1 MKDVDQV
8 EGNRMKEDFDRVSY
22 IFRDYLYN
30 FVNLMK
36 EDYKEKLI
44 SIILFGSVARGKW
57 NNESD
62 IDLLIIFSN
71 KISKKTTKNNRLT
84 KIISDYERN
93 SKLRNSKGDRLFS
106 TIQEITLV
114 LKDFHTF
121 RTIFYDI
128 AMDGIILFDRNQTGF
143 HFLKKIKKRIEE
155 KGLRRV
161 FIKENDYYWE
171 RNVKFGEI
179 IEL

>member
-1 MKDVDQV
+1 MI
-8 EGNRMKEDFDRVSY
+8 EDFDRVSY

-30 FVNLMK
+30 FVKLM
-36 EDYKEKLI
+36 EENYKEELL

-57 NNESD
+57 NNASD
-62 IDLLIIFSN
+62 IDLFIIFTIKSS
-71 KISKKTTKNNRLT
+71 IRTAINNRLT
-84 KIISDYERN
+84 KIISDYERK
-93 SKLRNSKGDRLFS
+93 SKLRNSKGNRLFS
-106 TIQEITLV
+106 TIQDISLT
-114 LKDFHTF
+114 LKDLHTF

-143 HFLKKIKKRIEE
+143 QFLKKIKKRIEE
-155 KGLRRV
+155 KGLRRI

-171 RNVKFGEI
+171 RKVKFGEI

>member
-1 MKDVDQV
+1 MI
-8 EGNRMKEDFDRVSY
+8 EDFDRVSY

-30 FVNLMK
+30 FAKLMK
-36 EDYKEKLI
+36 ENYKEDLL

-62 IDLLIIFSN
+62 IDLFIIFTN
-71 KISKKTTKNNRLT
+71 KSSLRTTINNRLT
-84 KIISDYERN
+84 KIISGYERK

-106 TIQEITLV
+106 TIQDISLV
-114 LKDFHTF
+114 LKDLHIF
-121 RTIFYDI
+121 RTVFYDI

-143 HFLKKIKKRIEE
+143 QFLKKIKKRIKE
-155 KGLRRV
+155 KGLRRI

-171 RNVKFGEI
+171 RKVKFGEI

>member
-1 MKDVDQV
+1 MI
-8 EGNRMKEDFDRVSY
+8 EDFDRVSY

-30 FVNLMK
+30 FVKLMK
-36 EDYKEKLI
+36 ENYKEDLL

-62 IDLLIIFSN
+62 IDLFIIFTN
-71 KISKKTTKNNRLT
+71 KSSLRTTINNRLT
-84 KIISDYERN
+84 KIISDYERK

-106 TIQEITLV
+106 TIQDISLV
-114 LKDFHTF
+114 LKDLHTF

-128 AMDGIILFDRNQTGF
+128 AMDGIILCDRNQTGF
-143 HFLKKIKKRIEE
+143 QFLKKIKKRIEE
-155 KGLRRV
+155 KGLRRI

-171 RNVKFGEI
+171 RKVKFGEI

>member
-1 MKDVDQV
+1 MI
-8 EGNRMKEDFDRVSY
+8 EDFDRVSY

-30 FVNLMK
+30 FVRLLKENYK
-36 EDYKEKLI
+36 EDLL
-44 SIILFGSVARGKW
+44 SVILFGSVARGKW

-62 IDLLIIFSN
+62 IDLFIIFTN
-71 KISKKTTKNNRLT
+71 KSSIRTDINNQLT
-84 KIISDYERN
+84 KFISDYERK
-93 SKLRNSKGDRLFS
+93 SKLKNSKGDRLFS
-106 TIQEITLV
+106 TIQDISLS
-114 LKDFHTF
+114 LKDLHTF

-143 HFLKKIKKRIEE
+143 HFLKKIKNRIEE

-161 FIKENDYYWE
+161 FVKENDYYWE
-171 RNVKFGEI
+171 RNVEFGEI

>member
-1 MKDVDQV
+1 MI
-8 EGNRMKEDFDRVSY
+8 EDFDRVSY

-30 FVNLMK
+30 FVRLLKENYK
-36 EDYKEKLI
+36 EDLI

-62 IDLLIIFSN
+62 IDLFIIFSN
-71 KISKKTTKNNRLT
+71 KSSIRTAINNQLK
-84 KIISDYERN
+84 KIISDYERKTKLKN
-93 SKLRNSKGDRLFS
+93 SKDNRLFS
-106 TIQEITLV
+106 TIQDISLL
-114 LKDFHTF
+114 LKDLNTF

-155 KGLRRV
+155 KGLKRV

>member
-1 MKDVDQV
+1 MI
-8 EGNRMKEDFDRVSY
+8 EDFDRVSY

-30 FVNLMK
+30 FVRLLKEIYK
-36 EDYKEKLI
+36 EDLL

-62 IDLLIIFSN
+62 IDLFIIFSN
-71 KISKKTTKNNRLT
+71 KSSIRTAINNRLT
-84 KIISDYERN
+84 KIISDYERKT
-93 SKLRNSKGDRLFS
+93 KLKNSKGNRLFS
-106 TIQEITLV
+106 TIQDISLL
-114 LKDFHTF
+114 LKDLHAF

-155 KGLRRV
+155 KGLKRV
-161 FIKENDYYWE
+161 FIKENDYYWK

>member
-1 MKDVDQV
+1 MI
-8 EGNRMKEDFDRVSY
+8 EDFDRVSY

-30 FVNLMK
+30 FVRLLKENYK
-36 EDYKEKLI
+36 EDLL

-62 IDLLIIFSN
+62 IDLFIIFSN
-71 KISKKTTKNNRLT
+71 KSSIRTAINNRLT
-84 KIISDYERN
+84 KIISNYERK
-93 SKLRNSKGDRLFS
+93 SKLKNSKGDRLFS
-106 TIQEITLV
+106 TIQDISLL
-114 LKDFHTF
+114 LKDLNTF

-143 HFLKKIKKRIEE
+143 HFLKEIKKRIEE

-171 RNVKFGEI
+171 RNVEFGEI

>member
-1 MKDVDQV
+1 MT
-8 EGNRMKEDFDRVSY
+8 EDFDRVSY

-30 FVNLMK
+30 FVRLLKENYK
-36 EDYKEKLI
+36 EDLL

-71 KISKKTTKNNRLT
+71 KSSIKITINNRLT
-84 KIISDYERN
+84 KIISDYERK
-93 SKLRNSKGDRLFS
+93 SKLKNSKGDRLFS
-106 TIQEITLV
+106 TIQDISLL
-114 LKDFHTF
+114 LKDLHTF

-155 KGLRRV
+155 KGLKRV

>member
-1 MKDVDQV
+1 MI
-8 EGNRMKEDFDRVSY
+8 EDFDRISY

-30 FVNLMK
+30 FVKLMK
-36 EDYKEKLI
+36 ENYKEDLL

-62 IDLLIIFSN
+62 IDLFIIFTN
-71 KISKKTTKNNRLT
+71 KSSLRTTINNRLT
-84 KIISDYERN
+84 KIISGYERK

-106 TIQEITLV
+106 TIQDISLV
-114 LKDFHTF
+114 LKDLHIF
-121 RTIFYDI
+121 RTVFYDI

-143 HFLKKIKKRIEE
+143 QFLKKIKKRIKE
-155 KGLRRV
+155 KGLRRI

-171 RNVKFGEI
+171 RKVKFGEI

>member
-1 MKDVDQV
+1 MI
-8 EGNRMKEDFDRVSY
+8 EDFDRISY

-30 FVNLMK
+30 FVKLMK
-36 EDYKEKLI
+36 ENYKEDLL

-62 IDLLIIFSN
+62 IDLFIIFTN
-71 KISKKTTKNNRLT
+71 KSSLRTTINNRLT
-84 KIISDYERN
+84 KIISGYERK

-106 TIQEITLV
+106 TIQDISLV
-114 LKDFHTF
+114 IKDLHTF
-121 RTIFYDI
+121 RTLFYDI

-143 HFLKKIKKRIEE
+143 QFLKKIKKRIEE
-155 KGLRRV
+155 KGLRRI

-171 RNVKFGEI
+171 RKVKFGEI

>member
-1 MKDVDQV
+1 M
-8 EGNRMKEDFDRVSY
+8 MEDFDRVSY

-30 FVNLMK
+30 FVRLLKEKYK
-36 EDYKEKLI
+36 EDLL

-62 IDLLIIFSN
+62 IDLFIIFSN
-71 KISKKTTKNNRLT
+71 KSSIRTTINNRLT
-84 KIISDYERN
+84 KIISDYERK
-93 SKLRNSKGDRLFS
+93 SKLKNSKGDRLFS
-106 TIQEITLV
+106 TIQDISLL
-114 LKDFHTF
+114 LKDLHTF

-155 KGLRRV
+155 KGLKRV

>member
-1 MKDVDQV
+1 MV
-8 EGNRMKEDFDRVSY
+8 EDFDRVSY
-22 IFRDYLYN
+22 IFRDYLFN
-30 FVNLMK
+30 FVKLMK
-36 EDYKEKLI
+36 ENYKEDLL

-62 IDLLIIFSN
+62 IDLFIIFTN
-71 KISKKTTKNNRLT
+71 KSSLRTTINNRLT
-84 KIISDYERN
+84 KIISDYERK
-93 SKLRNSKGDRLFS
+93 SKLRSSKGDRLFS
-106 TIQEITLV
+106 TIQDISLV
-114 LKDFHTF
+114 LEDLHTF
-121 RTIFYDI
+121 RTVFYDI

-155 KGLRRV
+155 KGLRRI
-161 FIKENDYYWE
+161 FIKENDYYWK

>member
-1 MKDVDQV
+1 MI
-8 EGNRMKEDFDRVSY
+8 EDFDRVSY
-22 IFRDYLYN
+22 IFRDYLVN
-30 FVNLMK
+30 FVRLLKEKYK
-36 EDYKEKLI
+36 EDLL

-62 IDLLIIFSN
+62 IDLFIIFTN
-71 KISKKTTKNNRLT
+71 KSSKRTAINNQIT
-84 KIISDYERN
+84 KIISNYERK
-93 SKLRNSKGDRLFS
+93 SKLINSKGDRLFS
-106 TIQEITLV
+106 TIQDISLS
-114 LKDFHTF
+114 LKDLNTF

-143 HFLKKIKKRIEE
+143 HFLEKIKKRIEE
-155 KGLRRV
+155 NGLKRV

>member
-1 MKDVDQV
+1 M
-8 EGNRMKEDFDRVSY
+8 MEDFDRVSY

-30 FVNLMK
+30 FVRLLKEKYK
-36 EDYKEKLI
+36 EDLL

-57 NNESD
+57 NKESD
-62 IDLLIIFSN
+62 IDLFIIFTN
-71 KISKKTTKNNRLT
+71 KSSIRTAINNQLT
-84 KIISDYERN
+84 KVISDYERK
-93 SKLRNSKGDRLFS
+93 SKLKNSKGDRLFS
-106 TIQEITLV
+106 TIQDISLS
-114 LKDFHTF
+114 LKDLHTF

-128 AMDGIILFDRNQTGF
+128 AMDGIILFDRNKTGF
-143 HFLKKIKKRIEE
+143 HKLKKIKKRIEE
-155 KGLRRV
+155 KGLKKV

>member
-1 MKDVDQV
+1 M
-8 EGNRMKEDFDRVSY
+8 MEDFDRVSY

-30 FVNLMK
+30 FVRLLNETYK
-36 EDYKEKLI
+36 EDLL

-57 NNESD
+57 NKESD
-62 IDLLIIFSN
+62 IDLFIIFTN
-71 KISKKTTKNNRLT
+71 KSSIRTAINNQLT
-84 KIISDYERN
+84 KIISDYERK
-93 SKLRNSKGDRLFS
+93 SKLKNSKGDRLFS
-106 TIQEITLV
+106 TIQDISLS
-114 LKDFHTF
+114 LKDLHTF

-143 HFLKKIKKRIEE
+143 HYLKKIKKRIEE
-155 KGLRRV
+155 KGLKRV

>member
-1 MKDVDQV
+1 MI
-8 EGNRMKEDFDRVSY
+8 EDFDRVSY
-22 IFRDYLYN
+22 IYRDYLYN
-30 FVNLMK
+30 FVKLMK
-36 EDYKEKLI
+36 ENYKEDLL

-62 IDLLIIFSN
+62 IDLFIIFTN
-71 KISKKTTKNNRLT
+71 KSSLRTIINKRLT

-106 TIQEITLV
+106 TIQDISLV
-114 LKDFHTF
+114 LKDLHTF
-121 RTIFYDI
+121 RTIFYGI
-128 AMDGIILFDRNQTGF
+128 AMDGILLFDRNQTGL

-155 KGLRRV
+155 KGLRRI

-171 RNVKFGEI
+171 RKVKFGEI

>member
-1 MKDVDQV
+1 MI
-8 EGNRMKEDFDRVSY
+8 EDFDRVSY

-30 FVNLMK
+30 FVRLLKENYK
-36 EDYKEKLI
+36 EDLL

-62 IDLLIIFSN
+62 IDLFIIFSN
-71 KISKKTTKNNRLT
+71 KSSIKTAINNQLT
-84 KIISDYERN
+84 KIISDYERK
-93 SKLRNSKGDRLFS
+93 SKLKNSKGDRLFS
-106 TIQEITLV
+106 TIQDISLL
-114 LKDFHTF
+114 LKDLHTF
-121 RTIFYDI
+121 RTLFYDI
-128 AMDGIILFDRNQTGF
+128 AMDGIILFDSNQTGF
-143 HFLKKIKKRIEE
+143 HFLRKIKKRIEE

-171 RNVKFGEI
+171 RNVDFGEI

>member
-1 MKDVDQV
+1 MI
-8 EGNRMKEDFDRVSY
+8 EDFDRVSY

-30 FVNLMK
+30 FVRLLKENYK
-36 EDYKEKLI
+36 EDLL

-62 IDLLIIFSN
+62 IDLFILFSN
-71 KISKKTTKNNRLT
+71 KSSINNRLT
-84 KIISDYERN
+84 KIISDYERK
-93 SKLRNSKGDRLFS
+93 SKLKNSKGDRLFS
-106 TIQEITLV
+106 TIQDISL
-114 LKDFHTF
+114 LIKDLHKF

>member
-1 MKDVDQV
+1 MI
-8 EGNRMKEDFDRVSY
+8 EDFDRVSY

-36 EDYKEKLI
+36 ENYKEDLL
-44 SIILFGSVARGKW
+44 SIILFGSVATGKW
-57 NNESD
+57 NNASD
-62 IDLLIIFSN
+62 IDLFIIFTN
-71 KISKKTTKNNRLT
+71 KSSIGTSINNRLT
-84 KIISDYERN
+84 KIISAYERK

-106 TIQEITLV
+106 TIQDISLV
-114 LKDFHTF
+114 LKDLHIF
-121 RTIFYDI
+121 RTVFYDI

-143 HFLKKIKKRIEE
+143 QFLKKIKKRIKE
-155 KGLRRV
+155 KGLRRI

-171 RNVKFGEI
+171 RKVKFGEI

>member
-1 MKDVDQV
+1 MT
-8 EGNRMKEDFDRVSY
+8 EDFDRVSY

-30 FVNLMK
+30 FVKLMK
-36 EDYKEKLI
+36 ENYEEGLL

-62 IDLLIIFSN
+62 IDLFIIFTN
-71 KISKKTTKNNRLT
+71 KSSLRTTISKRLT
-84 KIISDYERN
+84 KIISDYERK

-106 TIQEITLV
+106 TIQDITLV
-114 LKDFHTF
+114 LKDLHTF

-143 HFLKKIKKRIEE
+143 QFLKKIKKRIEE
-155 KGLRRV
+155 KGLRRI

-171 RNVKFGEI
+171 RKVKFGEI

>member
-1 MKDVDQV
+1 MI
-8 EGNRMKEDFDRVSY
+8 EDFDRVSY

-30 FVNLMK
+30 FVKLMK
-36 EDYKEKLI
+36 EDYKEDLL
-44 SIILFGSVARGKW
+44 SIILFGSVARVKW

-62 IDLLIIFSN
+62 IDLLIIFTN
-71 KISKKTTKNNRLT
+71 KSSLRTTINKRLT
-84 KIISDYERN
+84 KIISDYERK

-106 TIQEITLV
+106 TIQDISLEI
-114 LKDFHTF
+114 KDLHTF

-143 HFLKKIKKRIEE
+143 HFLRKIKKRIEE

-171 RNVKFGEI
+171 RNVDFGEI

>member
-1 MKDVDQV
+1 MI
-8 EGNRMKEDFDRVSY
+8 EEFDRVSY
-22 IFRDYLYN
+22 VFRDYLYN
-30 FVNLMK
+30 FVRLMK
-36 EDYKEKLI
+36 EKYHEDLL

-62 IDLLIIFSN
+62 IDLFIIFTN
-71 KISKKTTKNNRLT
+71 KSSIKNGLNNQLT
-84 KIISDYERN
+84 KIISDYERK
-93 SKLRNSKGDRLFS
+93 SKLKNSKGDRLFS
-106 TIQEITLV
+106 TIQDISLL
-114 LKDFHTF
+114 LKDLHTF

-128 AMDGIILFDRNQTGF
+128 AMDGIILFDRNKTGF
-143 HFLKKIKKRIEE
+143 HFLKRIRKRIEE

>member
-1 MKDVDQV
+1 MI
-8 EGNRMKEDFDRVSY
+8 EDFDRVSY

-30 FVNLMK
+30 FVRLLKDNYN
-36 EDYKEKLI
+36 EDLL

-57 NNESD
+57 NIESD
-62 IDLLIIFSN
+62 IDLFIIFSN
-71 KISKKTTKNNRLT
+71 KSSIRTDINNQLT
-84 KIISDYERN
+84 KIISDYERK
-93 SKLRNSKGDRLFS
+93 SKLKNSKGERLFS
-106 TIQEITLV
+106 TIQDISL
-114 LKDFHTF
+114 LIKDLHTF

-128 AMDGIILFDRNQTGF
+128 AMDGIILFDKNQTGS

-155 KGLRRV
+155 KGLKRV

>member
-1 MKDVDQV
+1 MKDVDLV
-8 EGNRMKEDFDRVSY
+8 EGNRMIEDFDRVSY
-22 IFRDYLYN
+22 IFRDYLYD
-30 FVNLMK
+30 FV
-36 EDYKEKLI
+36 KLI
-44 SIILFGSVARGKW
+44 KENYEENLLSIILFGSVARGKW

-62 IDLLIIFSN
+62 IDLLIIFTN
-71 KISKKTTKNNRLT
+71 KSSIKTGINNQLM
-84 KIISDYERN
+84 KIISDYERK

-106 TIQEITLV
+106 TIQDITLV
-114 LKDFHTF
+114 LKDLHAF

-143 HFLKKIKKRIEE
+143 HFLNKIKKRIEE
-155 KGLRRV
+155 KGLKRV

-179 IEL
+179 VEL

>member
-1 MKDVDQV
+1 MI
-8 EGNRMKEDFDRVSY
+8 EDFDRVSY

-30 FVNLMK
+30 FVRLLKENYK
-36 EDYKEKLI
+36 EDLL

-62 IDLLIIFSN
+62 IDLFIIFSN
-71 KISKKTTKNNRLT
+71 KSSIRTTINNQLT
-84 KIISDYERN
+84 KIISDYERK
-93 SKLRNSKGDRLFS
+93 SKLKNSKGDRLFS
-106 TIQEITLV
+106 TIQDISLL
-114 LKDFHTF
+114 LKDLHTF

-128 AMDGIILFDRNQTGF
+128 AMDGIILFDRNHLGDQ
-143 HFLKKIKKRIEE
+143 FLRKIKKRIEE
-155 KGLRRV
+155 KGLKRV

-171 RNVKFGEI
+171 RNVDFGEI

>member
-1 MKDVDQV
+1 MI
-8 EGNRMKEDFDRVSY
+8 EDFDRVSY

-30 FVNLMK
+30 FVKLMK
-36 EDYKEKLI
+36 ENYKEDLL

-62 IDLLIIFSN
+62 IDIFIIFTN
-71 KISKKTTKNNRLT
+71 KSSIRTAINNRLT
-84 KIISDYERN
+84 KIISDYERK

-106 TIQEITLV
+106 TIQDISLV
-114 LKDFHTF
+114 LKDLHTF

-143 HFLKKIKKRIEE
+143 QFLKKIKKRIEE
-155 KGLRRV
+155 KGLRRI

-171 RNVKFGEI
+171 RKVKFGEI

>member
-1 MKDVDQV
+1 MI
-8 EGNRMKEDFDRVSY
+8 EDFDRVSY

-30 FVNLMK
+30 FVKLLKENYK
-36 EDYKEKLI
+36 EDLL

-57 NNESD
+57 NDASD
-62 IDLLIIFSN
+62 IDLFIIFTN
-71 KISKKTTKNNRLT
+71 KSSIRTAINNRLT
-84 KIISDYERN
+84 KIISDYERK

-106 TIQEITLV
+106 TIQDISLV
-114 LKDFHTF
+114 IKDLHTF
-121 RTIFYDI
+121 RTLFYDI

-143 HFLKKIKKRIEE
+143 QFLKKIKKRIEE
-155 KGLRRV
+155 KGLRRI

-171 RNVKFGEI
+171 RKVKFGEI

>member
-1 MKDVDQV
+1 MI
-8 EGNRMKEDFDRVSY
+8 EDFDRVSY

-30 FVNLMK
+30 FVRLLKENYK
-36 EDYKEKLI
+36 EDLL

-62 IDLLIIFSN
+62 IDLFIIFSN
-71 KISKKTTKNNRLT
+71 KSSIRTAINNRLT
-84 KIISDYERN
+84 KIISDYERK

-106 TIQEITLV
+106 TIQDMSLS
-114 LKDFHTF
+114 LKDLHTF

-155 KGLRRV
+155 KGLKRV

>member
-1 MKDVDQV
+1 MI
-8 EGNRMKEDFDRVSY
+8 EDFDRVSY
-22 IFRDYLYN
+22 IFKDYLYN
-30 FVNLMK
+30 FVRLLKENYK
-36 EDYKEKLI
+36 EDLI

-62 IDLLIIFSN
+62 IDLFIIFSN
-71 KISKKTTKNNRLT
+71 KSSIRTAINNQLK
-84 KIISDYERN
+84 KIISDYERKTKLKN
-93 SKLRNSKGDRLFS
+93 SKDNRLFS
-106 TIQEITLV
+106 TIQDISLL
-114 LKDFHTF
+114 LKDLNTF

-128 AMDGIILFDRNQTGF
+128 AMDGIIIFDREQTGF
-143 HFLKKIKKRIEE
+143 QFLKKIKKRIEE
-155 KGLRRV
+155 KGLKRV

>member
-1 MKDVDQV
+1 M
-8 EGNRMKEDFDRVSY
+8 EEFDRVSY

-30 FVNLMK
+30 FVRLMK
-36 EDYKEKLI
+36 EKYHEDLL

-62 IDLLIIFSN
+62 IDLFMIFTNNTS
-71 KISKKTTKNNRLT
+71 IKTGMNNQLT
-84 KIISDYERN
+84 KIISDYERK
-93 SKLRNSKGDRLFS
+93 SKLKNSKGDRLFS
-106 TIQEITLV
+106 TIQDISLL
-114 LKDFHTF
+114 LKDLHTF

-128 AMDGIILFDRNQTGF
+128 AMDGIILFDRYKTGF
-143 HFLKKIKKRIEE
+143 HFLKGIRKRIEE

>member
-1 MKDVDQV
+1 MI
-8 EGNRMKEDFDRVSY
+8 EDFDRVSY

-30 FVNLMK
+30 FVRLLREIYK
-36 EDYKEKLI
+36 EDLL

-62 IDLLIIFSN
+62 IDLFIIFSN
-71 KISKKTTKNNRLT
+71 KSSIKTAINNQLT
-84 KIISDYERN
+84 KIISDYERK
-93 SKLRNSKGDRLFS
+93 SKLKNSKGDRLYS
-106 TIQEITLV
+106 TIQDISLL
-114 LKDFHTF
+114 LKDLHTF

-128 AMDGIILFDRNQTGF
+128 AMDGIILFDINQTGF
-143 HFLKKIKKRIEE
+143 NFLRKIKKRIEE

-161 FIKENDYYWE
+161 FIKDNDYYWE
-171 RNVKFGEI
+171 RNVNFGEI

>member
-1 MKDVDQV
+1 MI
-8 EGNRMKEDFDRVSY
+8 EDFDRVSY
-22 IFRDYLYN
+22 IFKDYLYN
-30 FVNLMK
+30 FVRLLKENYK
-36 EDYKEKLI
+36 EDLI

-62 IDLLIIFSN
+62 IDLFIIFSN
-71 KISKKTTKNNRLT
+71 KSSIRTAINNQLK
-84 KIISDYERN
+84 KIISDYERKTKLKN
-93 SKLRNSKGDRLFS
+93 SKDNRLFS
-106 TIQEITLV
+106 TIQDISLL
-114 LKDFHTF
+114 LKDLNTF

-155 KGLRRV
+155 KGLKRV

>member
-1 MKDVDQV
+1 MI
-8 EGNRMKEDFDRVSY
+8 EDFDRVSY

-30 FVNLMK
+30 FVRLLKENYK
-36 EDYKEKLI
+36 EDLL

-62 IDLLIIFSN
+62 IDLFIIFTN
-71 KISKKTTKNNRLT
+71 KSSIRTAINNQLT
-84 KIISDYERN
+84 KIISDYERK
-93 SKLRNSKGDRLFS
+93 SKLKNSKGDRLFS
-106 TIQEITLV
+106 TIQDISLL
-114 LKDFHTF
+114 LKDLDTF

-143 HFLKKIKKRIEE
+143 HFLRKIKKRIEE

-161 FIKENDYYWE
+161 FLKENDYYWE
-171 RNVKFGEI
+171 RNVDFGEI